1 MQKIENV
8 EVIIDNTRETIFVP
22 CGTSLLEI
30 AQKYKHVA
38 QFQILGA
45 RVNNKMEDLNYRVYT
60 PRTVHFF
67 DITDKAGYKMYI
79 YSLSFM
85 LYKAIRDNY
94 PQARLHINNSM
105 VNGWYCTIDG
115 VDGNPIDIA
124 STIRKHMAE
133 LVEKGLPFSSTTM
146 PITRAIDEISKTN
159 NPETERL
166 LRTLPQLYTTLQ
178 RLGDTVHKINCQLVP
193 STSYLKLW
201 DFRVFN
207 DGYLLQFP
215 NMDNPSLLS
224 LFKETP
230 RTFKIFQE
238 HNEWKQLLH
247 VPFVSD
253 LNEAVRNGKANHV
266 IHVAEAL
273 HEKKYATIADEI
285 SQREDV
291 KVVLI
296 AGPSSSGKTTSCRRL
311 GVQLSVLGYDVQQL
325 SLDDYFVDREL
336 TPRQPNGDYDFEA
349 VEALNI
355 PLLNEHLNRL
365 SAGEEVEIP
374 TYNFIKG
381 KSTFIGNRL
390 KMGKDSILIVEGI
403 HALNPQLTEQ
413 VDDRIKFKV
422 AVSPLT
428 QIAIDSQNLIH
439 TSDNRLI
446 RRIVRDF
453 NFRGYSAHDTLKR
466 WESVRAGER
475 KHIYPFQENADI
487 AFNSA
492 LLYEMGILK
501 VHAEPLL
508 QRVPEDAP
516 EYAEARRLLNLLA
529 LFEPIYGKH
538 IPPTSI
544 MREFL
549 GDSSFEY

>member
-1 MQKIENV
+1 MQQIENV
-8 EVIIDNTRETIFVP
+8 EVIINNTQESIFVP
-22 CGTSLLEI
+22 CGTQLLDI
-30 AQKYKHVA
+30 AKNYKHVA
-38 QFQILGA
+38 QFPILGA
-45 RVNNKMEDLNYRVYT
+45 MVNNKMADLNYRIYT
-60 PRTVHFF
+60 PKTVHFF
-67 DITDKAGYKMYI
+67 DITNKSGYKMYI
-79 YSLSFM
+79 YSLSFL
-85 LYKAIRDNY
+85 LYKAVRDKY
-94 PQARLHINNSM
+94 PQTNLHINNSM
-105 VNGWYCTIDG
+105 VNGFYCTITETTETQIE
-115 VDGNPIDIA
+115 VA
-124 STIRKHMAE
+124 STLRKYMVE
-133 LVEKGLPFSSTTM
+133 LVEKDLPFSTTTM
-146 PITRAIDEISKTN
+146 PIARAIDIISKTN

-166 LRTLPQLYTTLQ
+166 LRSLPQLYTTLQ
-178 RLGDTVHKINCQLVP
+178 HLGDTTHKINCQLVP

-273 HEKKYATIADEI
+273 HEKKYATIADAI
-285 SQREDV
+285 SQRKGV

-325 SLDDYFVDREL
+325 SLDDYFIDREL

-365 SAGEEVEIP
+365 SNGEEVEIP
-374 TYNFIKG
+374 TYDFIKG
-381 KSTFIGNRL
+381 KSDFLGKRL
-390 KMGKDSILIVEGI
+390 KMSSDSILIVEGI
-403 HALNPQLTEQ
+403 HALNPHITEQ
-413 VDDRIKFKV
+413 VDDSIKFKV

-428 QIAIDSQNLIH
+428 QIGIDSQNLIH

-453 NFRGYSAHDTLKR
+453 NFRGYSALNTLKR

-475 KHIYPFQENADI
+475 KHIFPFQENADM

-492 LLYEMGILK
+492 LLYELGILK
-501 VHAEPLL
+501 IHAEPLL
-508 QRVPEDAP
+508 QRVPEDTP
-516 EYAEARRLLNLLA
+516 EYSEAQRLLSLLA